1 MHLPG
6 LNDII
11 WNHTIFPSPVT
22 SPGVQVFSLFLKML
36 DTKPQ
41 KASKVAS
48 TSLWDPFF
56 PLLLNHRTAFR
67 SSNGKDFVW
76 FVKEP
81 VDETQTQPLFLK
93 LKIKS
98 ENSLHIF
105 SFFWQLPRYSSW
117 ASATITWRRK
127 KKKVKTRGGRGRRV
141 FKPASLSCHLQ
152 PNEILAAYLVNKSTS
167 SWLWKQEAVQKAD
180 FLKTNSDKN

>member
-11 WNHTIFPSPVT
+11 CNHTIFPSPVT

-41 KASKVAS
+41 KASKVTS

-67 SSNGKDFVW
+67 SSNRKDFVW

-81 VDETQTQPLFLK
+81 VDQTQTQALFLK

-98 ENSLHIF
+98 ENSLHIC
-105 SFFWQLPRYSSW
+105 SFFWQLPRYSFW

-127 KKKVKTRGGRGRRV
+127 KKK
-141 FKPASLSCHLQ
+141 L
-152 PNEILAAYLVNKSTS
+152 
-167 SWLWKQEAVQKAD
+167 KQEVVEEEEFSSQLHFHVTCNLMKYLLPTQLIRAHPAD
-180 FLKTNSDKN
+180 YGNRKQCKKLIS

>member
-1 MHLPG
+1 MNIAVSCSCSLLSHIKITFSTALLSCLTHHTMHLPG

-11 WNHTIFPSPVT
+11 CNHTIFPRPVT

-56 PLLLNHRTAFR
+56 PLSLNHRTAFR
-67 SSNGKDFVW
+67 SSNRKDFVW

-81 VDETQTQPLFLK
+81 VDQTQTQPLFLK

-98 ENSLHIF
+98 ENSLHIC
-105 SFFWQLPRYSSW
+105 SFF
-117 ASATITWRRK
+117 
-127 KKKVKTRGGRGRRV
+127 
-141 FKPASLSCHLQ
+141 
-152 PNEILAAYLVNKSTS
+152 
-167 SWLWKQEAVQKAD
+167 
-180 FLKTNSDKN
+180 